1 MFWLLCV
8 ARHIFMSPP
17 PSIKNK
23 QILNGK
29 TKKINPHL
37 CDNCILYLLPQCH
50 LTVHVSVQWAG
61 SLAEDRGNQ
70 VFSYFGWL
78 PGPAALRL
86 HSRTSL
92 VFVGWLPGP
101 DSILLTHSAHSR
113 TSLSI
118 CWLTLSF
125 SSRDAVFIFKSTCWK
140 VNWIFRDW
148 QLSEEEDVVRW
159 TCAHS
164 GLWLLLSPCR
174 LHKRKCSIQQNADKA
189 VCGDFPHPALNHWH
203 SNKSCFR
210 RTSYCDDNPGRTVQ
224 STEDLIL
231 FNALFPV
238 LKSSW
243 QGLFEAIN
251 PRVIWRACRLLVL
264 EPGTLYLQPVFVP
277 EMLAVV

>member
-1 MFWLLCV
+1 MTTASFISFHSATSQFMFL
-8 ARHIFMSPP
+8 S
-17 PSIKNK
+17 S
-23 QILNGK
+23 G
-29 TKKINPHL
+29 
-37 CDNCILYLLPQCH
+37 
-50 LTVHVSVQWAG
+50 AG
-61 SLAEDRGNQ
+61 SLAEDRRNQ
-70 VFSYFGWL
+70 VFSYFGLL
-78 PGPAALRL
+78 PGPAALL
-86 HSRTSL
+86 LYSRTSL
-92 VFVGWLPGP
+92 SMCWFALWPWQ
-101 DSILLTHSAHSR
+101 HSAHSK

-125 SSRDAVFIFKSTCWK
+125 SSRDAVFVFKSTWWK

-148 QLSEEEDVVRW
+148 QLSEEEDVFRW
-159 TCAHS
+159 TCAHN
-164 GLWLLLSPCR
+164 GLRLLLSPCR
-174 LHKRKCSIQQNADKA
+174 LHKRKCSIHQNDDK
-189 VCGDFPHPALNHWH
+189 VIYGDLPHPALNHWH

-231 FNALFPV
+231 FNALFQV

-277 EMLAVV
+277 EMLAVA